1 MVGVIHINLARSWR
15 GGERQVALLMSSL
28 KSKGVNQLL
37 ICIKNSA
44 LQSHCRENNLPFKS
58 YSTIG
63 LFLFVPFLIAVW
75 HLRKKYAIVH
85 CHESRGHTIAFLARF
100 LFRSAIKTVI
110 HRRVLFPIKQKPIT
124 LLKYSPRYA
133 DEIICISKA
142 VEQVVKKSVPESR
155 TTVIPS
161 GVPFTPEVNNGINV
175 RDKYEIQADDKIVAY
190 VAALSF
196 EKDHITFLDSA
207 CLVLKEMDQVHF
219 MIIGEGV
226 LYDDLTAYASRLGIS
241 HKVTFTGFVNNVN
254 QIIDQL
260 DLLLFTSKSEGLG
273 STILD
278 FFVHKRPVVSAKNG
292 GAEELI
298 VDGETGFLCDVG
310 DAACFA
316 SKVLKLLKNEEE
328 AEIMTQNAY
337 LFAKENFTVEIVAQ
351 RIINLY
357 HRCLFQPKS
366 VPIIQSESIPF

>member
-15 GGERQVALLMSSL
+15 GGERQVALLMEHL
-28 KSKGVNQLL
+28 KSKGVNQVL
-37 ICIKNSA
+37 ICIRNSA
-44 LQSHCRENNLPFKS
+44 LQSHCKDNNLPFKS
-58 YSTIG
+58 FSNIG
-63 LFLFVPFLIAVW
+63 LFLFVPFLIAIW
-75 HLRKKYAIVH
+75 HLKKKYEIVH

-100 LFRSAIKTVI
+100 VFRSSIKTVI
-110 HRRVLFPIKQKPIT
+110 HRRVLFPIKQKRIT

-142 VEQVVKKSVPESR
+142 VERVVKSSIPDSR
-155 TTVIPS
+155 TIVIPS
-161 GVPFTPEVNNGINV
+161 GVPFNLAENSTFYLREKYGIQPE
-175 RDKYEIQADDKIVAY
+175 DKIVAY

-196 EKDHITFLDSA
+196 EKDHFTFLDSA
-207 CLVLKEMDQVHF
+207 KLILNEMDQVHF
-219 MIIGEGV
+219 MIIGDGV
-226 LYDDLTAYASRLGIS
+226 LHADLTAYASRLGIS

-316 SKVLKLLKNEEE
+316 SKVLKLLKNVEE
-328 AEIMTQNAY
+328 AERMTQNAY

-357 HRCLFQPKS
+357 NRLALNS
-366 VPIIQSESIPF
+366 